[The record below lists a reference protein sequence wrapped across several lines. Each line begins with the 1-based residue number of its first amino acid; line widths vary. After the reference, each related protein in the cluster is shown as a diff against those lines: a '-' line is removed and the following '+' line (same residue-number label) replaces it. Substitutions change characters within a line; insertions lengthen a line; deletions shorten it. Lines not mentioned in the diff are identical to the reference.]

1 MSEVRDEGITRR
13 PVRTARETCI
23 EPGADD
29 LAVEAPLEVRVE
41 APLEDGSVERRSV
54 LLLRTPGD
62 DLALAAGLLVAEGVL
77 AHPEELA
84 SLEPVEDAA
93 GSVVLARLARTSRPS
108 LGGLDRTSF
117 VSSSC
122 GACGKTSIAAVEVRR
137 RHATTPRMPRLAPE
151 VVHGLPEAMRGAQS
165 DFART
170 GGVHAAGLFDA
181 EGRLLSL
188 REDVGRHN
196 ALDKVVGRE
205 FLAGRLPLRDRLVL
219 VSGRAGFDLVQ
230 KAAMAGVPVLAAV
243 GAPSSLAVDLAR
255 ACGITLLGF
264 VRSRRF
270 NAYAD
275 LGRLADGV
283 AGGRGDRTVPQE
295 ASAT

>member
-1 MSEVRDEGITRR
+1 MSGRGDEGITRR
-13 PVRTARETCI
+13 AVRTASAARI
-23 EPGADD
+23 EAGADD

-41 APLEDGSVERRSV
+41 APREDGSLERRSV

-62 DLALAAGLLVAEGVL
+62 DLDLAAGLLVAEGVL
-77 AHPEELA
+77 ARPEELE

-122 GACGKTSIAAVEVRR
+122 GACGKTSIAAVAVRR
-137 RHATTPRMPRLAPE
+137 RHATTPRMPRIAPE
-151 VVHGLPEAMRGAQS
+151 VVHALPEAIRGGQS
-165 DFART
+165 SFART

-181 EGRLLSL
+181 EGRLLAL

-196 ALDKVVGRE
+196 ALDKVIGRE
-205 FLAGRLPLRDRLVL
+205 FLAGRLPLGDRLVL

-264 VRSRRF
+264 VRNHRF

-275 LGRLADGV
+275 LGRLADDPS
-283 AGGRGDRTVPQE
+283 ARPIPQE
-295 ASAT
+295 VSAS